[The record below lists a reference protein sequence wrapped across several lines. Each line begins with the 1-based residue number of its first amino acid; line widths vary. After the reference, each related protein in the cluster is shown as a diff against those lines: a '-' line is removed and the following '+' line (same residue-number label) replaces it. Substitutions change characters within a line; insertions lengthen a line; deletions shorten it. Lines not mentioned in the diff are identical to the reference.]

1 MATMN
6 NLNPR
11 TKVNNRDRLR
21 IGTIL
26 LEAARQRNT
35 QVGPGQTG
43 SVSTLGNLDMRDRES
58 NIIKS
63 PVKRKIYIIFEHG
76 LIIINPSKTPEQGP
90 VIP

>member
-35 QVGPGQTG
+35 RVGLGQTG
-43 SVSTLGNLDMRDRES
+43 LVLTLGNLDIRDREG

-63 PVKRKIYIIFEHG
+63 PVKRKTYIISKHG
-76 LIIINPSKTPEQGP
+76 LIIINPPKTPG
-90 VIP
+90 